1 MTRFLKSRNRYRW
14 TLLAAAAL
22 VAGSAQAN
30 GDFNFAQQYDVGEV
44 RESVGAF
51 HNIPLAE
58 AGGYALLPGL
68 DGCFDNPGV
77 GGMGIHWINTTLLN
91 NMVLDPNQP
100 QAMVYARGADGAL
113 RLVAVEYIIPAAPW
127 DATHTGVPRLAGMK
141 LHLETDLGVYVLHA
155 WIWERNPA
163 GFFEDWNP
171 RISQCVLNTRHN

>member
-1 MTRFLKSRNRYRW
+1 MTRFLKSQYKW
-14 TLLAAAAL
+14 TVLAAAAL
-22 VAGSAQAN
+22 AAGSVQAN
-30 GDFNFAQQYDVGEV
+30 GNFASAEQYDVGEV

-127 DATHTGVPRLAGMK
+127 DATHSGVPRLAGMK

-155 WIWERNPA
+155 WIWEHNPA
-163 GFFEDWNP
+163 GFFQDWNP